1 MTTPEYTVYEYEIR
15 SDDGTTTVMAT
26 DIDSAA
32 RAWADGE
39 GSRARSAVTGLPSLI
54 EYIESIDG
62 AWLFIESDTA
72 PDGTR
77 VYAAQHNMP

>member
-1 MTTPEYTVYEYEIR
+1 MTAIERTVHEYTIR
-15 SDDGTTTVMAT
+15 SDDGTTTVMAI

-32 RAWADGE
+32 RAWADGA

-62 AWLFIESDTA
+62 AWLFVQSDTA

-77 VYAAQHNMP
+77 VYAARHNMP